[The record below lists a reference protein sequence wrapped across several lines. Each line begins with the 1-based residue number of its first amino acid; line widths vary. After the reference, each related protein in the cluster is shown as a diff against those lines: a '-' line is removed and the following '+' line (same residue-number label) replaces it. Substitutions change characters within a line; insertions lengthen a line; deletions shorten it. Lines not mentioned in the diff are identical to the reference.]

1 MLTTGTRSSTG
12 PGFCHREEEAMAES
26 KQVNV
31 VIVGMGFGK
40 EFVPIYQKH
49 PRVGAVGICM
59 RDPAALQEAGNKFGI
74 SKEYLFN
81 DFDSILKRD
90 EVDAIHIVTPISE
103 HARQSLASLQ
113 AGKHTA
119 CTVPMATSVEDLN
132 ALVKARKS
140 SGKVYMMMETAV
152 YTREF
157 LYAKQLATSGQL
169 GRIQFVRGSHMQ
181 NMGLTGWPEYWL
193 GFPPM
198 HYGTHA
204 IAPLL
209 DIVGAMPESVV
220 CHGSGAIS
228 PDLARRYGS
237 PFAVETATFKLKH
250 SNVVAEATRSLYE
263 TVRQY
268 RESFD
273 VYGDRMALEWEQLEG
288 EGAALFEGGET
299 ARRVLAPDALDR
311 LPKEIAGFTKKG
323 TIDDPNHVSFIQ
335 GAGHGGSHP
344 HLVHEFVSA
353 IVQERPSAIDAVTSA
368 YYTGAGVCA
377 HLSALAGGTRIALP
391 EFENL

>member
-1 MLTTGTRSSTG
+1 MDAT
-12 PGFCHREEEAMAES
+12 
-26 KQVNV
+26 KKVNV
-31 VIVGMGFGK
+31 AIVGLGFGK
-40 EFVPIYQKH
+40 EFIPIYQKH
-49 PRVGAVGICM
+49 PRVGEVAICA
-59 RDPAALQEAGNKFGI
+59 RNKTSLEEAGSKFGI
-74 SKEYLFN
+74 PKEYRFDN
-81 DFDSILKRD
+81 FDSILRRD
-90 EVDAIHIVTPISE
+90 DIDAIHIVTPILE
-103 HARQSLASLQ
+103 HARQSMASLK

-119 CTVPMATSVEDLN
+119 CTVPMATSVEELV
-132 ALVKARKS
+132 ALVKARNQ

-157 LYAKQLATSGQL
+157 LYAKKLAMSGQM

-181 NMGLTGWPEYWL
+181 NMGLKGWPEYWL

-204 IAPLL
+204 ISPLL
-209 DIVGAMPESVV
+209 DILGALPESVV
-220 CHGSGAIS
+220 CHGSGSIDQ
-228 PDLARRYGS
+228 DLAKRYGS
-237 PFAVETATFKLKH
+237 PFAVETATFKLKN

-273 VYGDRMALEWEQLEG
+273 VYGDKLTLEWEQVEG
-288 EGAALFEGGET
+288 EGAVLFEGGET
-299 ARRVLAPDALDR
+299 ARRVFAPDALEL
-311 LPKEIAGFTKKG
+311 LPKEIAGFTRKER
-323 TIDDPNHVSFIQ
+323 IDDPSHVSFIQ

-353 IVQERPSAIDAVTSA
+353 IVAGRASAIDAVTSA

-377 HLSALAGGTRIALP
+377 HQSALAGGSRIALP
-391 EFENL
+391 EFEKL

>member
-1 MLTTGTRSSTG
+1 M
-12 PGFCHREEEAMAES
+12 EATMDGA
-26 KQVNV
+26 KKVNV
-31 VIVGMGFGK
+31 AVVGLGFGK
-40 EFVPIYQKH
+40 EFISIYQKH
-49 PRVGAVGICM
+49 PRVGKVAICV
-59 RDPAALQEAGNKFGI
+59 RNNGVLEEAANKFGI
-74 SKEYLFN
+74 PADCRFS
-81 DFDSILKRD
+81 DFDSILRRD
-90 EVDAIHIVTPISE
+90 DIDAVHIVTPILD

-119 CTVPMATSVEDLN
+119 CTVPMATTVDELA
-132 ALVKARKS
+132 ALVVAKKK

-157 LYAKQLATSGQL
+157 LYAKNLATSGKL

-181 NMGLTGWPEYWL
+181 NMGLEGWPEYWL

-204 IAPLL
+204 ISPLL
-209 DIVGAMPESVV
+209 AIVGALPESVV
-220 CHGSGAIS
+220 CHGSGSIDAV
-228 PDLARRYGS
+228 LAKRYGS
-237 PFAVETATFKLKH
+237 PFAVETATFKLKG
-250 SNVVAEATRSLYE
+250 SDVVAEATRSLYE

-273 VYGDRMALEWEQLEG
+273 VYGDKMALEWEQLEG
-288 EGAALFEGGET
+288 EGMVLFEGGET
-299 ARRVLAPDALDR
+299 ARRLSAPDALEL
-311 LPKEIAGFTKKG
+311 LPKEIAGFTKKSR
-323 TIDDPNHVSFIQ
+323 IDDPKHVSFIQ

-353 IVQERPSAIDAVTSA
+353 ISEGRDSAIDAITSA

-377 HLSALAGGTRIALP
+377 HRSALENGARIVIP
-391 EFENL
+391 EFEKL